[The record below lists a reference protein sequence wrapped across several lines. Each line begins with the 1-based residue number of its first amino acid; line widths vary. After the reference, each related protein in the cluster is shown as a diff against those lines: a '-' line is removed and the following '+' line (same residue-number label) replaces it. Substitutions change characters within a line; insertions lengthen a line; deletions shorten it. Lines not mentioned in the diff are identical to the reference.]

1 MGATAVWRSTFFLI
15 RDLVQAVPA
24 VDFLALRFVLSS
36 ALMLLLWHRQLLA
49 LTRRQFQAG
58 LLLGGIYGLAQVG
71 QTIGLA
77 HTAASVSGFVTGLY
91 VVLTPVLGA
100 IILRERITRP
110 VAIAVGLAT
119 AGLAIIS
126 LSGVSFGFGEVVT
139 LSAAGLY
146 ALHILGLAR
155 VSRAD
160 VVIGMSVAQMLAIT
174 VVCLIGGAPSGYTLP
189 TEPKQWAQVA
199 YMVLFA
205 SIGALLV
212 QTWAQSQL
220 SATRAAIVMTT
231 EPVFAAGFA
240 VAFGGEVLTARLI
253 IGGALVLAAMYAVE
267 LPAPPVIA
275 DEAEPPELL
284 HHETG

>member
-1 MGATAVWRSTFFLI
+1 MGATAVWGSTFFLI